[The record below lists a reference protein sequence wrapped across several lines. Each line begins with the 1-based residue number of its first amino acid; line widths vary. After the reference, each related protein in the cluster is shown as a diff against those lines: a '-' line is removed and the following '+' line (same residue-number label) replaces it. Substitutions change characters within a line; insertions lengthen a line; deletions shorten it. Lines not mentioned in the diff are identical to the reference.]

1 MKDVVRL
8 RYASGS
14 GQTCFD
20 PEISEWGNPLAW
32 ERKYPLV
39 SKVASEERTEGTE
52 TSKYLE
58 EYKSTEILLVAASER
73 RLAQTSMRACWGCRT
88 CIKQM
93 LLGEVSGK
101 SHHREWK
108 SRIRKRLK
116 WASIL
121 SRMGHVKP
129 CLNLG
134 GPPSKAKYYLL
145 TDSVQVPWGKGEKNP
160 DEGSEIESWNHVLTN
175 SQRAIVKPNDVPLA

>member
-1 MKDVVRL
+1 M
-8 RYASGS
+8 
-14 GQTCFD
+14 
-20 PEISEWGNPLAW
+20 
-32 ERKYPLV
+32 
-39 SKVASEERTEGTE
+39 SKVASVERTRGTE
-52 TSKYLE
+52 TSKYPQ
-58 EYKSTEILLVAASER
+58 EYKSIEILLVAASER
-73 RLAQTSMRACWGCRT
+73 RLAQTNMRAYWGCRT
-88 CIKQM
+88 CIKGK
-93 LLGEVSGK
+93 LLREVSGK

-108 SRIRKRLK
+108 SRIWKRWN

-160 DEGSEIESWNHVLTN
+160 DEGSEIESWNRVLTN
-175 SQRAIVKPNDVPLA
+175 SQRAIVKPDDVPLALWAAELWCVARLSRCRCSRRETES